1 MGVRRVLSKKGK
13 VISVI
18 SIIAGVLIVGGSGYL
33 LWRVNREKS
42 LSTDVTFADSCVVNG
57 YVTSGCLRC
66 KCDNGTWVVVRK
78 TSTITSCWTA
88 CNDENVKETISSGS
102 KECIQGSTCPACEWP
117 DVAYCGCSDDTSPAH
132 NKCGCRKYNSFTC
145 GTACGTVNS
154 CTPDACPT
162 GWESCG
168 ISGESGAE
176 ASGCVAKT
184 SCGGY
189 CTGCKNKFTV
199 KRYCKQTNVCDGGG
213 WTKKAPDTV
222 TFGQSVEV
230 SGYGKDSDGVNP
242 SSVVIKVDGTS
253 VGNGSAKVD
262 STDTTKTN
270 WSYKFTNLTVGS
282 HKIEVT
288 WKDNKGIGGNNC
300 TLSSTFTVSKENVCD
315 GGGWTKKAP
324 DTVTLG
330 QSVEVSGYGKDSDGV
345 NPSSVVIKV
354 DGTSVGNGS
363 AKVDS
368 TDTTKTNWSY
378 KFTNL
383 TVGSHKIEVTWKD
396 NKGIGGNN
404 CTLSSTFTVSK
415 ENVCDGG
422 GWITE
427 IPEIIEYGKSVKI
440 SGYGQDSDG
449 VDPSSVT
456 VTINSES
463 VSGIETAVD
472 STDATKTNWS
482 YTIAGLEAGSY
493 TLAVAWK
500 DNNGIGGSSCMLTDT
515 FTVSKT
521 TTSWQISKA
530 GTPACEEGSTD
541 DLDEVQISYVV
552 TVTNKGTNEGILEK
566 IVDTLDSKIQET
578 FLVSGSITG
587 GGIYSNGAIIWDLSD
602 EQMTFASGESK
613 TYQYTMLIPRNS
625 FGSYSNI
632 VTATTKENDTFTA
645 SATVQTSCSLVQTG
659 ILDDATKKIFLGF
672 GFLALGMLYMKFDFI
687 KLAWN
692 GVQDGKMKRS
702 RSKEISKVKKIF
714 KSREKFEKGITRG
727 R

>member
-18 SIIAGVLIVGGSGYL
+18 SIIVGVLIVGGSGYL
-33 LWRVNREKS
+33 LWRINQEEK
-42 LSTDVTFADSCVVNG
+42 LSSEETGAVSCN
-57 YVTSGCLRC
+57 
-66 KCDNGTWVVVRK
+66 
-78 TSTITSCWTA
+78 A
-88 CNDENVKETISSGS
+88 GS
-102 KECIQGSTCPACEWP
+102 QCPACEWP
-117 DVAYCGCSDDTSPAH
+117 DVAYCGCKVDPYPNVCS
-132 NKCGCRKYNSFTC
+132 CRKPGTFSC
-145 GTACGTVNS
+145 GTGCGS
-154 CTPDACPT
+154 IDYCTPAECPS

-168 ISGESGAE
+168 ISGQEGAE
-176 ASGCVAKT
+176 AKGCVAKT
-184 SCGGY
+184 SCDTI
-189 CTGCKNKFTV
+189 CTGCKNKSVV
-199 KRYCKQTNVCDGGG
+199 KRYCKQTN
-213 WTKKAPDTV
+213 
-222 TFGQSVEV
+222 
-230 SGYGKDSDGVNP
+230 
-242 SSVVIKVDGTS
+242 I
-253 VGNGSAKVD
+253 
-262 STDTTKTN
+262 
-270 WSYKFTNLTVGS
+270 
-282 HKIEVT
+282 
-288 WKDNKGIGGNNC
+288 
-300 TLSSTFTVSKENVCD
+300 CD